1 VLEYLSGN
9 RKYSSYFDED
19 YGFLT
24 ILNLM
29 EIYYAL
35 LKQHG
40 EAAAEEGY
48 SASSQFV
55 YEFDDDDVKEAMK
68 LRLNLQ
74 NRRLNVSCTDALGYH
89 LSMKLK
95 VKFLTGDLI
104 FKGLE
109 NVEYVQ

>member
-1 VLEYLSGN
+1 
-9 RKYSSYFDED
+9 
-19 YGFLT
+19 
-24 ILNLM
+24 
-29 EIYYAL
+29 
-35 LKQHG
+35 
-40 EAAAEEGY
+40 
-48 SASSQFV
+48 
-55 YEFDDDDVKEAMK
+55 MK

-74 NRRLNVSCTDALGYH
+74 NRGLNVSYADALGYH